1 MVLKAARRYGIR
13 VLTELNCKP
22 EKQSQ
27 YKTQA
32 GTVAATVAAAT
43 ALQHDTDVFFAFD
56 LCTSQLLFTVD
67 LPCAC
72 AYVLCCSR

>member
-56 LCTSQLLFTVD
+56 LCTSQRLFKIDLLCVF
-67 LPCAC
+67 L
-72 AYVLCCSR
+72 LCSS